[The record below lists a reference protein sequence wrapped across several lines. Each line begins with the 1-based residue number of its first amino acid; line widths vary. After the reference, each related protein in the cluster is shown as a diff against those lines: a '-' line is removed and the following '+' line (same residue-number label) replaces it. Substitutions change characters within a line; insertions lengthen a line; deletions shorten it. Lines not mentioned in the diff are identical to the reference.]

1 MEGNE
6 VSGVSD
12 GMREGEGLP
21 EQPTPSGYDQ
31 WRGYEPWPGAN
42 AGMPP
47 PPRYIHVP
55 PPTPPP
61 ARGGKRLLVGLVA
74 ALVIVS
80 GAFGAWIGGGRDS
93 ATNGPRTAASGAA
106 PVQPGASTN
115 AVASAVSPAVV
126 NIDTF
131 AASFGSHQL
140 SPLGAGTGMIL
151 TSSGEVLTNNHVV
164 EGAMRIDVSIQGQ
177 TNPVTANVVGV
188 DPSHDVAL
196 LQLQGVS
203 GLPTVTLGQPDGLT
217 VGQNVIAIGNALGKG
232 GAPTV
237 TTGSVS
243 GLHRSITA
251 SDPAGAANSEHLTDV
266 IATDAP
272 IVPGDS
278 GGALVDGSGRVVGM
292 ITAGGTRT
300 DQQGAGNVGFAIP
313 VDNALTIV
321 NQMRAGQGSDTILL
335 GDRGFLGVAVHA
347 LDPATASQLQ
357 VDAGALVVGVEP
369 NGPAANI
376 GMTDPAVIT
385 QVDGHAIKSY
395 TDLGTWLHAHVPGD
409 QVSITWVDRLGSHT
423 ATATLTAGGP
433 AV

>member
-1 MEGNE
+1 
-6 VSGVSD
+6 
-12 GMREGEGLP
+12 MREGGGLP
-21 EQPTPSGYDQ
+21 EQPTSGYDQ

-47 PPRYIHVP
+47 PPRYVHVP
-55 PPTPPP
+55 PTTPPP
-61 ARGGKRLLVGLVA
+61 ARGSKRLLVGLVA

-80 GAFGAWIGGGRDS
+80 GAFGAWIGGARDS
-93 ATNGPRTAASGAA
+93 ATNGSRAAASAPA

-115 AVASAVSPAVV
+115 AVVAAVTPAVV

-131 AASFGSHQL
+131 AGSIGSNQL

-177 TNPVTANVVGV
+177 ADPVTAKVVGV

-251 SDPAGAANSEHLTDV
+251 GDPAGASSEHLTDV

-278 GGALVDGSGRVVGM
+278 GGALVDGGGKVVGM
-292 ITAGGTRT
+292 ITAGGTRG
-300 DQQGAGNVGFAIP
+300 DQQGAASVGFAIP

-321 NQMRAGQGSDTILL
+321 NQMRAGQGSDSILL

-347 LDPATASQLQ
+347 LDPATASQLH
-357 VDAGALVVGVEP
+357 VTSGALVVGVMP
-369 NGPAANI
+369 NGPAANV
-376 GMTDPAVIT
+376 GMSDPAVIT
-385 QVDGHAIKSY
+385 QVDGHAIGSY
-395 TDLGTWLHAHVPGD
+395 TDLGTYLHAHVPGD
-409 QVSITWVDRLGSHT
+409 HVSVTWVDRQGTHT
-423 ATATLTAGGP
+423 ATATLTTGGP
-433 AV
+433 VA